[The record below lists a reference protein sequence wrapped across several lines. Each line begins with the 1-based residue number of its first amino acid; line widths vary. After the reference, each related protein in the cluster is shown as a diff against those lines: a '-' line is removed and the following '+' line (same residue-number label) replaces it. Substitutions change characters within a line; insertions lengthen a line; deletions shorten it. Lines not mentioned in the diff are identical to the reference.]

1 MRFIAFS
8 VLGLILLSG
17 CDHTVHQLREGPV
30 SFDSDANRSYT
41 VKPTASSISLI
52 VKDSGGLDK
61 GSLRGLNA
69 LLNNQG
75 RISNQKIRI
84 QALTEKGE
92 SFTLRLKQS
101 LIEAGLIA
109 QNVTILPYVYR
120 ENIGKWDVKLTSEA
134 LVVVKADCAIADDK
148 TWTVNPYEGVGVLG
162 CANRSNIAQMVVNP
176 RDLMRPGS
184 LDSADAVT
192 AVGAMTRYQEAKTIE
207 LLDIDFSKD

>member
-8 VLGLILLSG
+8 VLSVLLLSG
-17 CDHTVHQLREGPV
+17 CDHTVHKLREGPI
-30 SFDSDANRSYT
+30 SFENDADRSYT
-41 VKPTASSISLI
+41 VKPTASSIYLI
-52 VKDSGGLDK
+52 VTNGGGLDR

-84 QALTEKGE
+84 QALTEKGDL
-92 SFTLRLKQS
+92 FIPRFKQS
-101 LIEAGLIA
+101 LIEAGLTA

-120 ENIGKWDVKLTSEA
+120 ESIGKWDVKLTSEA
-134 LVVVKADCAIADDK
+134 LVVLKADCSIADDK
-148 TWTVNPYEGVGVLG
+148 AWTVKPYEGVGALG

-184 LDSADAVT
+184 LDGADAVT
-192 AVGAMTRYQEAKTIE
+192 AVEAMTRYQEADTFE